1 MPSVMS
7 AEWPSDG
14 FDREK
19 LRLEAGQLV
28 DQVWEEAAAWA
39 SPEEH
44 VRLRGVAYNLA
55 TKLFISGRIAARPS
69 PEALEQVI
77 AAALERFQGI
87 SGESRG
93 IAEAVM
99 DLLEGP
105 QHEGLMF
112 GSSEEAADYMN
123 SRRRGGRM
131 GPSTY
136 GWE

>member
-14 FDREK
+14 FDQEK

-28 DQVWEEAAAWA
+28 DQVWEEAAGQA
-39 SPEEH
+39 SPGEH

-55 TKLFISGRIAARPS
+55 AKLFISGRIAARPS

-77 AAALERFQGI
+77 AAALERFHGL

-99 DLLEGP
+99 GLLEGP
-105 QHEGLMF
+105 QWEGLTF
-112 GSSEEAADYMN
+112 GSREEADDYRN
-123 SRRRGGRM
+123 TRRRGQQDR
-131 GPSTY
+131 S
-136 GWE
+136 

>member
-28 DQVWEEAAAWA
+28 DQVWEEAAGRA

-105 QHEGLMF
+105 RHEGLMF
-112 GSSEEAADYMN
+112 GSGEEAADYMN
-123 SRRRGGRM
+123 SRRRRRQDG
-131 GPSTY
+131 S
-136 GWE
+136 